1 LDAVVVQFV
10 GQFYVKTC
18 VFYGRFPL
26 SGGTIGGNNCS
37 TDCYQGDFHGARKL
51 EIYPYT
57 TIQYTGGIYPYT
69 TIQYTG
75 GIYLYTTTQNTG
87 GIHPYTSIQYTGGIY
102 PYTTIQYKGGIY
114 P

>member
-75 GIYLYTTTQNTG
+75 GIYPYTT
-87 GIHPYTSIQYTGGIY
+87 IQYIGGIY
-102 PYTTIQYKGGIY
+102 PYTTIYRWNVSIY
-114 P
+114 YNTVCI

>member
-75 GIYLYTTTQNTG
+75 GIY
-87 GIHPYTSIQYTGGIY
+87 PYTNYIGGIY
-102 PYTTIQYKGGIY
+102 AY
-114 P
+114 PHYSI